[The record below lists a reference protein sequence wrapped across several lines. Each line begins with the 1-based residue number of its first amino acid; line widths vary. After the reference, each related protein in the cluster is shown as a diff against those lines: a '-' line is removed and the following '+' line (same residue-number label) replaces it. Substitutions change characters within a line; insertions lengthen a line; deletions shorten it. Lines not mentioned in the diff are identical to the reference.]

1 MCNTIGKLAHGNV
14 KASALLEW
22 RYMTSWKTCAEIVSY
37 NDSSDTGI
45 VTAVRQW
52 NQSSNHAATMKDTK
66 FKYAGYNNF
75 ACPDGRFYSTTI
87 FIEA

>member
-1 MCNTIGKLAHGNV
+1 MESIFKPC
-14 KASALLEW
+14 
-22 RYMTSWKTCAEIVSY
+22 
-37 NDSSDTGI
+37 
-45 VTAVRQW
+45 
-52 NQSSNHAATMKDTK
+52 ATMKDTK

>member
-1 MCNTIGKLAHGNV
+1 MTQ
-14 KASALLEW
+14 
-22 RYMTSWKTCAEIVSY
+22 RYR
-37 NDSSDTGI
+37 DSNGCEAMESI
-45 VTAVRQW
+45 FKPC
-52 NQSSNHAATMKDTK
+52 ATMKDTK

>member
-1 MCNTIGKLAHGNV
+1 MEIYDV
-14 KASALLEW
+14 
-22 RYMTSWKTCAEIVSY
+22 SWKTCAEIVSY
-37 NDSSDTGI
+37 NYDSSDTGI

-52 NQSSNHAATMKDTK
+52 NQSSNHAAMKDTK